1 MSGLAGVPLRDD
13 LRGETPYGA
22 PQLDVPVRLNVNEN
36 PYPPSASLVAD
47 IAAAVGGVAGGLNRY
62 PDREAL
68 VLRADLAGYL
78 KHFEGVDVEPAR
90 VWAANG
96 SNEVMHQLLQA
107 FGGPGRSVL
116 GFSRLATRMIGPSFD
131 TFKQIS
137 LFAWIPLISVWFG
150 LGDAAKVVFLSLAA
164 LLPVTAHTCDGIH
177 AVPRAYIE
185 VARAFRYSR
194 WQLIRAVILPAALP
208 SAALA
213 RSSGTERALKMVD
226 TDHDG
231 TIDLAEAQAAAG
243 KVFDAAETDKDGTVD
258 AQELKGRLSKK
269 DLKAADTDSDGT
281 LDRKEYLAL
290 VEQRFKAADPDND
303 GTLDARELKSP
314 AGRSLLQLLK

>member
-47 IAAAVGGVAGGLNRY
+47 IAAAVGGVAGELNRY

-116 GFSRLATRMIGPSFD
+116 GFSPAYSMYPQYCRD
-131 TFKQIS
+131 TFTAYLTEPREPDFS
-137 LFAWIPLISVWFG
+137 LDV
-150 LGDAAKVVFLSLAA
+150 DAAVKAVRTHRPVVT
-164 LLPVTAHTCDGIH
+164 LLTSPNNPT
-177 AVPRAYIE
+177 
-185 VARAFRYSR
+185 
-194 WQLIRAVILPAALP
+194 PASGATSSPTPSP
-208 SAALA
+208 SAMKA
-213 RSSGTERALKMVD
+213 RSRPS
-226 TDHDG
+226 
-231 TIDLAEAQAAAG
+231 
-243 KVFDAAETDKDGTVD
+243 
-258 AQELKGRLSKK
+258 S
-269 DLKAADTDSDGT
+269 
-281 LDRKEYLAL
+281 
-290 VEQRFKAADPDND
+290 
-303 GTLDARELKSP
+303 
-314 AGRSLLQLLK
+314 

>member
-1 MSGLAGVPLRDD
+1 MVELVD
-13 LRGETPYGA
+13 L
-22 PQLDVPVRLNVNEN
+22 
-36 PYPPSASLVAD
+36 LV
-47 IAAAVGGVAGGLNRY
+47 
-62 PDREAL
+62 
-68 VLRADLAGYL
+68 
-78 KHFEGVDVEPAR
+78 
-90 VWAANG
+90 
-96 SNEVMHQLLQA
+96 
-107 FGGPGRSVL
+107 
-116 GFSRLATRMIGPSFD
+116 
-131 TFKQIS
+131 
-137 LFAWIPLISVWFG
+137 
-150 LGDAAKVVFLSLAA
+150 
-164 LLPVTAHTCDGIH
+164 
-177 AVPRAYIE
+177 
-185 VARAFRYSR
+185 
-194 WQLIRAVILPAALP
+194 LPAALP

-258 AQELKGRLSKK
+258 AKELKGRLSKK

-303 GTLDARELKSP
+303 GTLDARELKFP